1 MHITTIIF
9 KLFKFQNKI
18 QLCPDFFFSRFGLW
32 SFVVTFGYFLD
43 IFFLNYWKTPNMSLI
58 KKEYVKST
66 FYLLDE

>member
-1 MHITTIIF
+1 MHITPIIF

-43 IFFLNYWKTPNMSLI
+43 IFF
-58 KKEYVKST
+58 E
-66 FYLLDE
+66 LLENT